1 MTDISNIL
9 LNAALP
15 GAGLVADAVVPLAQR
30 LGAQKPRGVSGT
42 QSTQSKARPNPEFD
56 AFYNEFIAWA
66 ADGPGK
72 KAIVDYLKQYT
83 NGAGEKIYHTTKYQQ
98 DVLAKLMERMKAE
111 GLEGE
116 DVYKELRKH
125 FPRCRQRTCFSR
137 SICRRCSRRKRTR
150 TAGRML
156 TGNPLRG
163 LANAAD
169 RHWNGSISRPAR
181 R

>member
-116 DVYKELRKH
+116 DVYKELREA
-125 FPRCRQRTCFSR
+125 FS
-137 SICRRCSRRKRTR
+137 SVSAAHMFFQEYLQEVFKTEEDEDSRE
-150 TAGRML
+150 
-156 TGNPLRG
+156 NV
-163 LANAAD
+163 D
-169 RHWNGSISRPAR
+169 W
-181 R
+181 